1 MWDFPCRTVF
11 FFSLFYG
18 MISDGHYMAPA
29 LGSTSKN
36 GAWQMEKKAEVGWFY
51 PIFISKRKISELVVF
66 NVFRQLQSFLGFVM
80 SFLRSSPWP
89 KPKGDHPQI

>member
-36 GAWQMEKKAEVGWFY
+36 GAWQMEKKQKWDG
-51 PIFISKRKISELVVF
+51 FIQFSSAKEKYQNWWCLTF
-66 NVFRQLQSFLGFVM
+66 FV
-80 SFLRSSPWP
+80 SYSRS
-89 KPKGDHPQI
+89 